1 MSQVVLSLSALAELQ
16 APRTYP
22 AVSILAPMQR
32 HLPGNPEDPVV
43 LRDLVDEAARRV
55 RDELGTQRSEEI
67 VRRLHEAV
75 DSVDWRNPAEGLAV
89 FVAPGESRVLE
100 LPFPVP
106 PRVAIDQT
114 FATRDL
120 VRGVTRNP
128 RYRVLAL
135 GEKPTRLF
143 EGQGSTLVE
152 HRTGGFPAWVEGSNG
167 EPLASGGFPVHTS
180 RAEEQHRTFLRQVD
194 RALEIAAER
203 DPLPLVVAGTERNL
217 AYFDDVTTHGSW
229 IIGRI
234 EGNYEDTGPSEVARR
249 AKPLV
254 DAYAASRRA
263 ATIAELV
270 EAVGPGRALV
280 GIKAAWNAAR
290 AGRARI
296 LVVED
301 GFEYPAREVD
311 GALEPAG
318 DASAPGVLDDAVDE
332 LVEMVL
338 DNRGDVVIVEPGE
351 LGIHGPVALLLR
363 Y

>member
-1 MSQVVLSLSALAELQ
+1 MSSFTIQPAALAELR
-16 APRTYP
+16 ARREYP
-22 AVSILAPMQR
+22 AVSILAPMQP
-32 HLPGNPEDPVV
+32 HHPGNPEDPIL
-43 LRDLVDEAARRV
+43 LRDLADEAARRV
-55 RDELGTQRSEEI
+55 RADLGTKGSEEI
-67 VRRLHEAV
+67 VRCLHEAV

-89 FVAPGESRVLE
+89 FVAPGESRVFE

-106 PRVAIDQT
+106 PRIAIDQT

-120 VRGVTRNP
+120 VRGIARSP
-128 RYRVLAL
+128 RYRVVTL
-135 GEKPTRLF
+135 GEKPTRLL
-143 EGQGSTLVE
+143 EGQGSILAE
-152 HRTGGFPAWVEGSNG
+152 RRTGDFPCFVEGALG

-234 EGNYEDTGPSEVARR
+234 EGNYEDTGPSELARR